1 MKGQGSALTSALGRQ
16 RLPECKITR
25 RMNEWRW
32 KKLDKKSCGAGTEL
46 FGPNCSYP
54 GPPACPFPP
63 FFVHQVTFLERFA
76 FYPAAA
82 IRTSPE
88 LPAVRSDCCVWCDS
102 AGQQHTM
109 NLRMMNNAKRKKN
122 SAISVYSTLWQNSQT
137 QKNDRQLRRNE
148 LNLTAKKCIQFH
160 NLRRVGNQNHSQRLR
175 KVQTQVG
182 ICSISTEKVYSL
194 NLNKSDQFN
203 WSSFRGKK
211 NIWVS
216 GASSATIQPIKVSK
230 SSLFGHPNNNSCHR
244 WVSHP
249 ITGQQ
254 PIVGFTHPAKIHQ
267 KDQQMLG

>member
-1 MKGQGSALTSALGRQ
+1 MKGQGTALTSALGRQ
-16 RLPECKITR
+16 RLPECIITR

-54 GPPACPFPP
+54 GPPECPSPP

-109 NLRMMNNAKRKKN
+109 NLRTMKNAKRKRN

-148 LNLTAKKCIQFH
+148 INLTAKKCIQFH
-160 NLRRVGNQNHSQRLR
+160 NLRPLGSQNHSQRLR
-175 KVQTQVG
+175 KVQTQAG
-182 ICSISTEKVYSL
+182 TCSISTEKFIRSIWI
-194 NLNKSDQFN
+194 NLT
-203 WSSFRGKK
+203 SSTEVHSVAKK
-211 NIWVS
+211 IWAS
-216 GASSATIQPIKVSK
+216 GASSATIQPIKVGK
-230 SSLFGHPNNNSCHR
+230 SSFVGHPNNNSCHR

-267 KDQQMLG
+267 KDQQTLG

>member
-46 FGPNCSYP
+46 FGPNCSHP
-54 GPPACPFPP
+54 GPPECPFSP

-109 NLRMMNNAKRKKN
+109 NLRTMNNAKRKKTQRN
-122 SAISVYSTLWQNSQT
+122 LRLFNALAKFPDTEKWPPTSQKWTKPYS
-137 QKNDRQLRRNE
+137 
-148 LNLTAKKCIQFH
+148 KKCIQFH

-203 WSSFRGKK
+203 WSSFRGQKK
-211 NIWVS
+211 S
-216 GASSATIQPIKVSK
+216 
-230 SSLFGHPNNNSCHR
+230 
-244 WVSHP
+244 
-249 ITGQQ
+249 
-254 PIVGFTHPAKIHQ
+254 
-267 KDQQMLG
+267 